1 MIAWVGVRVRGRG
14 TGTLLTAYAFT
25 HDRFSATVRVRI
37 PADVHLHQTHT
48 PLSNIFFFF
57 SFFFLFSPFLF
68 FLGGGSL
75 LPKKTFHEEPKND
88 CDEHTWPVPANA
100 QCTGA
105 YLIQYYFYSWK
116 LVAYH
121 IKSYRIELAHYY
133 PSCADVRNSDD
144 PCNYAGV
151 PLCKFTGATDEE
163 SCKQGCC
170 DIGPTCKY
178 LLVKLI
184 PSRS

>member
-1 MIAWVGVRVRGRG
+1 MRGRG
-14 TGTLLTAYAFT
+14 TGTLLTAYVFT
-25 HDRFSATVRVRI
+25 HDRFSATMRVRI
-37 PADVHLHQTHT
+37 PAGVHLHQTHT

-121 IKSYRIELAHYY
+121 IKSYRIVLTCATLMTRVTMKVS
-133 PSCADVRNSDD
+133 PSVNLQAPRMKKAASKGAVISAQPVSTSVMYVTS
-144 PCNYAGV
+144 PCEITTL
-151 PLCKFTGATDEE
+151 PF
-163 SCKQGCC
+163 
-170 DIGPTCKY
+170 
-178 LLVKLI
+178 
-184 PSRS
+184 